1 MRDDAPGAILHT
13 DKPYNLPPKLGAIL
27 HTDKPY
33 NLPPKLFE
41 KPGAVY
47 GPNPKPDM
55 VNLPKHYDGFAIE
68 PYRFI
73 MENDLP
79 FVVGCIIKYVCRYE
93 GKNGVEDVK
102 KAERMCR
109 MLVKQLEGD
118 PDFWKR
124 EKVTYEVV

>member
-13 DKPYNLPPKLGAIL
+13 DKPYNFPRYESLSSIEERQR
-27 HTDKPY
+27 TT
-33 NLPPKLFE
+33 
-41 KPGAVY
+41 
-47 GPNPKPDM
+47 KPDM

-79 FVVGCIIKYVCRYE
+79 FVVGCIIKYVCRYKV
-93 GKNGVEDVK
+93 KNGVEDVK